1 MSDVLAEAVDA
12 GRVFG
17 TNGSKVVALQ
27 HATCKIERGDR
38 IALVGPSGSGKSTLL
53 HLLAALDEPTSGT
66 VTWPALGERETLR
79 PSKISF
85 VFQTESLLA
94 PLTVLENIEVPRLLA
109 GSSADETRKD
119 AAEILGALD
128 LAALDEP
135 TSGTVT
141 WSALGER
148 ETLRPSKISFVF
160 QTESL
165 LAPLTVLENIEVPR
179 LLAGSSADE
188 ARKDAAEILDALDL
202 VALADKLPEEISGGQ
217 AQRAAV
223 ARSLITMPALIL
235 ADEPTGQLDHQTSKR
250 LLDLLL
256 RRLKGSDAA
265 LVIAT
270 HDPIVA
276 SRMKTQ
282 WTIKHG
288 LLK

>member
-1 MSDVLAEAVDA
+1 MTDVLAEAVDA

-66 VTWPALGERETLR
+66 ITWPALGERATLR
-79 PSKISF
+79 PAKIAF
-85 VFQTESLLA
+85 VFQSESLLA

-109 GSSADETRKD
+109 GSK
-119 AAEILGALD
+119 
-128 LAALDEP
+128 
-135 TSGTVT
+135 
-141 WSALGER
+141 
-148 ETLRPSKISFVF
+148 
-160 QTESL
+160 
-165 LAPLTVLENIEVPR
+165 
-179 LLAGSSADE
+179 ADE
-188 ARKDAAEILDALDL
+188 ARNDATEILGALDL

-223 ARSLITMPALIL
+223 ARSLITRPALIL
-235 ADEPTGQLDHQTSKR
+235 ADEPTGQLDHDTAKR

-256 RRLKGSDAA
+256 RRLRGSDAA

-270 HDPIVA
+270 HDPVVA
-276 SRMKTQ
+276 ARMKTQ
-282 WTIKHG
+282 WTMNHG
-288 LLK
+288 VLR